1 MRAFDLLS
9 KAEQEI
15 RVSSHPRYYFEMVLL
30 RWMHVCESSSRWL
43 T

>member
-15 RVSSHPRYYFEMVLL
+15 RTASHPRYYFEMVLL
-30 RWMHVCESSSRWL
+30 RWMHLRSSCRS
-43 T
+43 